1 MDWTGLII
9 NLIAIF
15 AGLFI
20 YIGISNTQWGRDHE
34 EYQYA
39 IMLAAVLAACLIGGV
54 LRMVILM

>member
-1 MDWTGLII
+1 MDWQGLII

-20 YIGISNTQWGRDHE
+20 YIGISNTKWGRNHE

-39 IMLAAVLAACLIGGV
+39 IMLAAVIGACLIGGL
-54 LRMVILM
+54 LRLGF